1 MNEMIQ
7 DGSNRYMKM
16 EQVRIK
22 FGGIS
27 RTAFWRLRQL
37 PDFPQG
43 VQLTPGLLI
52 WNESE
57 LDQYLENHKVK

>member
-1 MNEMIQ
+1 MFLE
-7 DGSNRYMKM
+7 GGNRYMKM
-16 EQVRIK
+16 NEVRIK

-37 PDFPQG
+37 SDFPSG
-43 VQLTPGLLI
+43 VQLTPGLLV

-57 LDQYLENHKVK
+57 LDLYLEKRKVK

>member
-1 MNEMIQ
+1 MIRE
-7 DGSNRYMKM
+7 GSNRYMKM

-27 RTAFWRLRQL
+27 RTAFWRLRRL
-37 PDFPQG
+37 LDFPSG
-43 VQLTPGLLI
+43 VQLTPGLLV

-57 LDQYLENHKVK
+57 LDQFLEDRKVR

>member
-1 MNEMIQ
+1 MNSMTQE
-7 DGSNRYMKM
+7 GSNRYMKM

-27 RTAFWRLRQL
+27 RTAFWRLRRL
-37 PDFPQG
+37 PDFPSG

-52 WNESE
+52 WNENE
-57 LDQYLENHKVK
+57 LDQYLEKRKIK